1 MSGGE
6 PQYFCSQNHEGSH
19 VDQVCSVLSAIY
31 IKLCTNIYIYIFN
44 PLLLKFILLGTEGVH
59 LSDCLLGIKA
69 SFIMSVNFS
78 I

>member
-44 PLLLKFILLGTEGVH
+44 PYNDLLSFHLFKEILR
-59 LSDCLLGIKA
+59 
-69 SFIMSVNFS
+69 
-78 I
+78 